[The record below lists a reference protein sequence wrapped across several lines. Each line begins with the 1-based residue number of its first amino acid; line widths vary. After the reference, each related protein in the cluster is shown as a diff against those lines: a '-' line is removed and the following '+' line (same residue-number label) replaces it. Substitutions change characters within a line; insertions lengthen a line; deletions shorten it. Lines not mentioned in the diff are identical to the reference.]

1 MMRNHY
7 FSPHGWFPHSHV
19 GSSWPLPFLSFVR
32 RCSDFHAAL
41 FRRGRGRPL
50 GSLSLLCALRLPLF
64 HSPLLP
70 SPILHGSS
78 SAAAPPGL
86 AWEFQSGRHCAWRPG
101 ISGGSFLVGDS
112 RTSHPLRNSYLR
124 TVTKPGRGFLP
135 CLGKCVA
142 VRYGIYVSHTVP
154 SLNPDSAFFTPGDIL
169 YIAGCRSGTV

>member
-1 MMRNHY
+1 M
-7 FSPHGWFPHSHV
+7 
-19 GSSWPLPFLSFVR
+19 GSTWPLPFRSFAR
-32 RCSDFHAAL
+32 LRSDFHASL
-41 FRRGRGRPL
+41 FRHGRSWPL
-50 GSLSLLCALRLPLF
+50 GSLSLLCAHRRPLF

-70 SPILHGSS
+70 SLVSHGSS

-101 ISGGSFLVGDS
+101 LSGGSFLVGDS

-154 SLNPDSAFFTPGDIL
+154 SRNPDSAFFTPGDIL